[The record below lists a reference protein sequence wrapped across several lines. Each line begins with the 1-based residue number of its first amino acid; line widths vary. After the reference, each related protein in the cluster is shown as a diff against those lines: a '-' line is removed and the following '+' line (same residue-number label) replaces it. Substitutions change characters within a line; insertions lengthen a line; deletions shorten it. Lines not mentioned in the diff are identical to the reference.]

1 MTSSRILLVTLLVC
15 TGAPM
20 AFGETYDYT
29 VDRFELD
36 GNVHGALDGTPDLVE
51 DFGDGTMGPTFGG
64 VGGTTSESGG
74 VLHMQSPGANIAIPG
89 ITPVAFET
97 SAVVQ
102 RSWLTGIQVGSGDLV
117 ARMVMPAQAIGANDA
132 VNLLVQSIEGNG
144 LYYAGVSIA
153 NFNAGVAAL
162 QQPPV
167 TPGLVILAHQVV
179 IDFGG
184 NQQLILEDESI
195 QGVPITGD
203 IVLELH
209 YDDVT
214 QSLTPRYSLDGGA
227 TFAGSFSPL
236 PVETDS
242 GAASF
247 YMAAVA
253 HEGACPAGMGI
264 KSLRLRK
271 LGEPGYSGLTFSG
284 YNTGGL
290 YGPMRITVTDDGAG
304 GATVFDVQLPD
315 RLSNPTCD
323 PRDGWTSG
331 GGRVRYKNYSTA
343 LPPDCLPGSAKGLRR
358 YEFRLNGA
366 RTTKIKVSK
375 GTMPQVVGPLRIGLY
390 SGTGPVNEC
399 DGRVGVATC
408 LVKPGSARCPWP

>member
-1 MTSSRILLVTLLVC
+1 MTLSRILLVTLLVC

-20 AFGETYDYT
+20 VFGETYDYT

-74 VLHMQSPGANIAIPG
+74 LLHMQSPGANIAIPG

-167 TPGLVILAHQVV
+167 TPGLAILAHQVV

-209 YDDVT
+209 YDDAT

-227 TFAGSFSPL
+227 TFAGSFSAL
-236 PVETDS
+236 PVETGD
-242 GAASF
+242 GKASF

-253 HEGACPAGMGI
+253 HEGACPAAAGI

-284 YNTGGL
+284 SATGSE
-290 YGPMRITVTDDGAG
+290 PPERIIVTDDGAG
-304 GATVFDVQLPD
+304 GATVFDVQLPS
-315 RLSNPTCD
+315 RSTNPGCD
-323 PRDGWTSG
+323 PRDGWTFGS
-331 GGRVRYKNYSTA
+331 GRVRYKNYSNA
-343 LPPDCLPGSAKGLRR
+343 LPPGCVPGSAQGLRR
-358 YEFRLNGA
+358 FEFKWNGA
-366 RTTKIKVSK
+366 RTTKIKVAK
-375 GTMPQVVGPLRIGLY
+375 GTIAQVVGPLRIGFY
-390 SGTGPVNEC
+390 AGTGPVNEC
-399 DGRVGVATC
+399 DGRVAVASC